1 MEKDDLVGMELEN
14 KAFYQQ
20 YPLAMLAIQTLKEIT
35 TRVSV
40 LEARINAQESRLVAM
55 ENNLRNIDNS
65 LKDLLDKLNDHISKQ
80 NIDINRLLFWVIAS
94 LLAILGF
101 GLTFII
107 QHFIKI

>member
-1 MEKDDLVGMELEN
+1 MEKDDLGGMELEN

-55 ENNLRNIDNS
+55 ENNLRTIDSS
-65 LKDLLDKLNDHISKQ
+65 LKDLLNKLNDHISKQ

-94 LLAILGF
+94 LLSILGF
-101 GLTFII
+101 GSAFLI
-107 QHFIKI
+107 QHFIK